1 MRGVWEYL
9 SIEPSP
15 GFHEAY
21 ISTPGQFVPSANF
34 LGRFVGALPDSLMAL
49 HHGQTRWQ
57 WLGLAL
63 TTVFATLICH
73 VSFRAASAVSLRSR
87 TPFSN
92 WALVFAP
99 IASALI
105 VGAAER
111 FIDRDLN
118 LTGDILA
125 VALTTGRLITLF
137 LFGWSVWRFCMALAA
152 TALSTTRLSKGS
164 VDASLV
170 QVLAGLAAIVM
181 ATAIVITG
189 LRDLGVDAI
198 PLLGGLGVGGLAV
211 ALAMRPTM
219 ENLISGIILFTD
231 KPVREGDFCSFGAM
245 MGTVE
250 NIGVRS
256 VRIRALDRTVI
267 SIPNA
272 MFANMELI
280 NWSMCDSMQIM
291 TTIRLR
297 YETSDDQLRHVLVR
311 IREMLHAHPQIGK
324 EPLRVR
330 FAGYGDSSLNI
341 DVMTYAMTRDWNDFF
356 AIREDVYLRI
366 KEIITASGTD
376 FALPSQTL
384 YLGKDQGL
392 DEVRSEADEQEI
404 AALRASGN
412 LPFPHGSADRIK
424 ELDGTL
430 DYPPR
435 GSVDAKR
442 GPDGKP

>member
-1 MRGVWEYL
+1 M
-9 SIEPSP
+9 
-15 GFHEAY
+15 
-21 ISTPGQFVPSANF
+21 
-34 LGRFVGALPDSLMAL
+34 
-49 HHGQTRWQ
+49 
-57 WLGLAL
+57 
-63 TTVFATLICH
+63 
-73 VSFRAASAVSLRSR
+73 
-87 TPFSN
+87 
-92 WALVFAP
+92 
-99 IASALI
+99 
-105 VGAAER
+105 
-111 FIDRDLN
+111 
-118 LTGDILA
+118 
-125 VALTTGRLITLF
+125 
-137 LFGWSVWRFCMALAA
+137 AA
-152 TALSTTRLSKGS
+152 TA
-164 VDASLV
+164 
-170 QVLAGLAAIVM
+170 I
-181 ATAIVITG
+181 IITG

-231 KPVREGDFCSFGAM
+231 KPVREGDFCSFGTM

-256 VRIRALDRTVI
+256 VRVRALDRTVI

-280 NWSMCDSMQIM
+280 NWAMCDTMQIS
-291 TTIRLR
+291 TAIRLR

-311 IREMLHAHPQIGK
+311 IREMLHAHPKIGK

-341 DVMTYAMTRDWNDFF
+341 DVMTYALTNDWNDFF

-384 YLGKDQGL
+384 YFGKDQGL
-392 DEVRSEADEQEI
+392 DEVRSEADEQEV
-404 AALRASGN
+404 AALRASGK

-430 DYPPR
+430 DYPPL
-435 GSVDAKR
+435 GSVDAR
-442 GPDGKP
+442 SASDS